1 MMQLDTSHPSA
12 FPIQTGAGEVA
23 DYTHTTHHVPGGFEV
38 ENEVVQSLIGG
49 EGDVGREVMFEEVRR
64 GRTEDVMTIV
74 PSMMQTSTLFSMVD
88 APHTSSSSFSSSS
101 EAIGGHNYDLI
112 FPPYIPAPAVDLND
126 INAPSST
133 STSSSNAT
141 NTGTLNNTNNTVL
154 TCLEQILQE
163 ENQYQHKKRPYTVA
177 ALNRV
182 IANYLGDELNYD
194 KILSKNYQ
202 VKVSYCTLY
211 CVYTPLFTYH
221 IVCIPY

>member
-1 MMQLDTSHPSA
+1 MMQLDNSHLSA

-38 ENEVVQSLIGG
+38 ENEVVQSMIGG
-49 EGDVGREVMFEEVRR
+49 EGDVGREVVFEEVRR
-64 GRTEDVMTIV
+64 GRAEDVMTIV

-88 APHTSSSSFSSSS
+88 APHTSSSSSSSS

-112 FPPYIPAPAVDLND
+112 FPPHISAPAVDLND

-133 STSSSNAT
+133 STSSSSAT
-141 NTGTLNNTNNTVL
+141 NTTTPNTNNTVL
-154 TCLEQILQE
+154 TCFEQILQE

-182 IANYLGDELNYD
+182 IANYLSDELNYD

-202 VKVSYCTLY
+202 VKVSYCILY

-221 IVCIPY
+221 IVCILY